1 MADAHSAVAHHFAD
15 LEQQQEANLLGMWT
29 FLATEVLFFGGL
41 FAVYMIFRMLYPQAF
56 AEGSHHLDVVLG
68 TINTAVLLTSSLTV
82 VLAVRGAQLGE
93 QQRPAL
99 LLMATV
105 VLGVIFLGIK
115 GYEYYHKFEEGL
127 IPGVKFTLE
136 TANAGP
142 VILFFFLY
150 FVMTGLHAIHMIIG
164 IGVVT
169 YMAWRTWR
177 GAYRADYM
185 PVEMVALYWHF
196 VDIVWIFLLPLLY
209 LVSRS

>member
-41 FAVYMIFRMLYPQAF
+41 FAAYLIFRTLYPAAF
-56 AEGSHHLDVVLG
+56 VEGSHHLDVVLG
-68 TINTAVLLTSSLTV
+68 TINTAILLTSSLTI
-82 VLAVRGAQLGE
+82 VLAVRDVQGGE
-93 QQRPAL
+93 QRRAAL
-99 LLMATV
+99 LLIATLA
-105 VLGVIFLGIK
+105 LGVVFLGIK

-127 IPGVKFTLE
+127 IPGVNFALE

-164 IGVVT
+164 IGVLA
-169 YMAWRTWR
+169 YMAWQTRR
-177 GAYRADYM
+177 GAYQADYM
-185 PVEMVALYWHF
+185 PVEMLALYWHF
-196 VDIVWIFLLPLLY
+196 VDIVWIFLFPLLY
-209 LVSRS
+209 LVSRT